1 MKRPT
6 TLAWLACALLPL
18 AAFAADESAL
28 EKGLEK
34 GLTDALRYDRA
45 KGERAAPS
53 GPALQAY
60 IQAGYLD
67 LKPSVRADYT
77 DYRLLKKPAP
87 FMGQTLVL
95 VEEEYMSQ
103 YIGCCVDEGVSAVVR
118 VSGSTAAMEKFAKA
132 NACSFDPKY
141 DPAEELTNR
150 RLGIGLPAGQ
160 YAELSCHENDVKP

>member
-1 MKRPT
+1 MKRSVA
-6 TLAWLACALLPL
+6 LILLACALLPL
-18 AAFAADESAL
+18 AASAADEAA
-28 EKGLEK
+28 LEK

-45 KGERAAPS
+45 KGERVAPS

-77 DYRLLKKPAP
+77 DYRVLKKPAP
-87 FMGQTLVL
+87 FMGQRLVL

-118 VSGSTAAMEKFAKA
+118 VEGSTAAMEKFAKA
-132 NACSFDPKY
+132 NACTFEPKY
-141 DPAEELTNR
+141 DPEQALTAN
-150 RLGIGLPAGQ
+150 RLGIGLPPGR
-160 YAELSCHENDVKP
+160 YAKLSCHERDANP

>member
-1 MKRPT
+1 MKRSVA
-6 TLAWLACALLPL
+6 LALLACALLPL
-18 AAFAADESAL
+18 AAFAADEAA
-28 EKGLEK
+28 LEK

-45 KGERAAPS
+45 KGERVAPS

-77 DYRLLKKPAP
+77 DYRVLKKPAP
-87 FMGQTLVL
+87 FMGQSLVL

-118 VSGSTAAMEKFAKA
+118 VVGSTAAMEKFAKA
-132 NACSFDPKY
+132 NACTFQPKY
-141 DPAEELTNR
+141 DPAEELTGRN
-150 RLGIGLPAGQ
+150 LGLSLPAGR
-160 YAELSCHENDVKP
+160 YAKLSCHENDANP

>member
-1 MKRPT
+1 MKRPAS
-6 TLAWLACALLPL
+6 LAWLACILLPL
-18 AAFAADESAL
+18 AALAADETA
-28 EKGLEK
+28 LEK
-34 GLTDALRYDRA
+34 GLTDAMRYDRA

-67 LKPSVRADYT
+67 LRPSVRADYT

-87 FMGQTLVL
+87 FMGQALVL
-95 VEEEYMSQ
+95 VEEEYMTQ

-132 NACSFDPKY
+132 NACTFHPKY
-141 DPAEELTNR
+141 DPAEELTDR
-150 RLGIGLPAGQ
+150 RLGIGLPAGR
-160 YAELSCHENDVKP
+160 YAKLSCHENDANP